1 MKRKKLWSVAL
12 SICLSLTL
20 LLGLSG
26 CELFEQTPSVYVLS
40 IEKTATEGLV
50 DTYTVYYSDGT
61 TGTFEITNGADGKDG
76 KDGADGKDGK
86 DGANGKDGVNGKDG
100 ADGKD
105 GTSETI
111 IEVNSDNS
119 KTINACLQSVGKV
132 FSAFT
137 EYDESTTEDTEDT
150 KLAVYTG
157 ACVVY
162 RIDDEYTYF
171 ITNYHVVHSEDAVEN
186 KISDTVYCY
195 LYGSEGAPKK
205 LQDDEGNTYCD
216 YGEYG
221 IACTYVGGAVEYD
234 IALLQAKTEDVLK
247 INENVKPVSFAENY
261 YVGQTAITIGNP
273 NGKGISVTEGIVC
286 VDSEYISLDID
297 GTTRSYRSIR
307 IDTALYP
314 GNSGGGLFNGDG
326 QLIGISN
333 AGNVTD
339 QNINFAIPVE
349 IVKGVAENIME
360 HYLDG
365 DSSTNG
371 VYKITLGL
379 KVAAKN
385 SKYVYDTESGYGSIT
400 EKIVVDTLTDGGI
413 AQTIG
418 LSEGDEVKAIVIDGV
433 SYLLNRYF
441 EIGNYVLALT
451 EGVSFC
457 FEYERNGEKKTTSE
471 YTVSL
476 SDLHFVN

>member
-1 MKRKKLWSVAL
+1 M
-12 SICLSLTL
+12 
-20 LLGLSG
+20 LGLSG

-76 KDGADGKDGK
+76 VNGKDGAD
-86 DGANGKDGVNGKDG
+86 GKDGVNGKDG

-111 IEVNSDNS
+111 VEVNSDNS

-137 EYDESTTEDTEDT
+137 EYD
-150 KLAVYTG
+150 
-157 ACVVY
+157 
-162 RIDDEYTYF
+162 
-171 ITNYHVVHSEDAVEN
+171 
-186 KISDTVYCY
+186 
-195 LYGSEGAPKK
+195 
-205 LQDDEGNTYCD
+205 
-216 YGEYG
+216 
-221 IACTYVGGAVEYD
+221 
-234 IALLQAKTEDVLK
+234 
-247 INENVKPVSFAENY
+247 
-261 YVGQTAITIGNP
+261 
-273 NGKGISVTEGIVC
+273 
-286 VDSEYISLDID
+286 
-297 GTTRSYRSIR
+297 
-307 IDTALYP
+307 
-314 GNSGGGLFNGDG
+314 
-326 QLIGISN
+326 
-333 AGNVTD
+333 
-339 QNINFAIPVE
+339 
-349 IVKGVAENIME
+349 
-360 HYLDG
+360 
-365 DSSTNG
+365 
-371 VYKITLGL
+371 
-379 KVAAKN
+379 
-385 SKYVYDTESGYGSIT
+385 ESGYGSIT